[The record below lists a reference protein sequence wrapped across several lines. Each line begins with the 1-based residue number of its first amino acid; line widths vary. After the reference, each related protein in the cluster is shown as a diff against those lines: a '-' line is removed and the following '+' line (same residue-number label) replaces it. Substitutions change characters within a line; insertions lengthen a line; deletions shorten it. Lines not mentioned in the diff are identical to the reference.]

1 MTVYLYA
8 SCGQGWCFL
17 LGRWILCEL
26 WGRLAGG
33 LSDVEPMYCLWE
45 WCIWYIVYV
54 GCHSMVCMTSC
65 LDGSSVLVQG
75 VFSVFSLHC
84 FRMILIFRYPVGTKT
99 LLFSESVWFSVVVTF
114 SVKIK
119 SRSVNSSSYCFRLLP
134 LISTDASPQDMN
146 TPPWPYKRVLPL
158 LFLVYT
164 SSLHIRCTYLY

>member
-1 MTVYLYA
+1 MLPVDKADVFYWVA
-8 SCGQGWCFL
+8 GSCVNFEGAWLVVWVMSNRCTSYGNDVFD
-17 LGRWILCEL
+17 ILCMWDVIL
-26 WGRLAGG
+26 WCA
-33 LSDVEPMYCLWE
+33 W
-45 WCIWYIVYV
+45 
-54 GCHSMVCMTSC
+54 SC

-119 SRSVNSSSYCFRLLP
+119 SRSCNSSSYCFRLLP
-134 LISTDASPQDMN
+134 LISTDASPQNMN

-164 SSLHIRCTYLY
+164 SSLHIRCSYLY